1 MFRPKL
7 LKLFY
12 VYRKMAEHCRE
23 KSPHVLFFKKKKN
36 HPFNFLM
43 TEAALFPFK
52 ITSLASVSSL
62 LSVSMTNVERTAQ
75 ALPLL
80 LIECPLTRCV
90 DELAQ

>member
-1 MFRPKL
+1 
-7 LKLFY
+7 
-12 VYRKMAEHCRE
+12 MAEHCRE
-23 KSPHVLFFKKKKN
+23 KKSPHVLFFKKKN
-36 HPFNFLM
+36 HSFNFLM

-62 LSVSMTNVERTAQ
+62 LSVSMTNVEGAAQ

-80 LIECPLTRCV
+80 LIECPLMLCV

>member
-1 MFRPKL
+1 
-7 LKLFY
+7 
-12 VYRKMAEHCRE
+12 
-23 KSPHVLFFKKKKN
+23 
-36 HPFNFLM
+36 M

-62 LSVSMTNVERTAQ
+62 LSVSMTNVEGAAQ

-80 LIECPLTRCV
+80 LIECPLMLCV